1 MQPRQPGCQRA
12 EHGDSQ
18 KGDFGFGQHLGVSC
32 NEVRV
37 SSPMQETR
45 SHAISFTEFT
55 ARCSNGG
62 NGWLRFDK
70 RRRRFL
76 IRRRHHVGSYLAG
89 IKSRVSRSHKMKA
102 RPKRGAHHSRGKSL
116 VKLAS
121 PLSPRGPTPGRRKTG
136 SGWPSDNR
144 TWCQC
149 LRRHD
154 LNSVSDSAK
163 IRWIDII
170 VNRR

>member
-1 MQPRQPGCQRA
+1 MLVRIWRDKKPS
-12 EHGDSQ
+12 ESISQ
-18 KGDFGFGQHLGVSC
+18 
-32 NEVRV
+32 NEG
-37 SSPMQETR
+37 
-45 SHAISFTEFT
+45 
-55 ARCSNGG
+55 AR
-62 NGWLRFDK
+62 
-70 RRRRFL
+70 
-76 IRRRHHVGSYLAG
+76 
-89 IKSRVSRSHKMKA
+89 
-102 RPKRGAHHSRGKSL
+102 KRGTHHSRGKSL

-121 PLSPRGPTPGRRKTG
+121 PLSPRVPTPGRRKTG

>member
-1 MQPRQPGCQRA
+1 MPNTVTVKR
-12 EHGDSQ
+12 
-18 KGDFGFGQHLGVSC
+18 
-32 NEVRV
+32 
-37 SSPMQETR
+37 
-45 SHAISFTEFT
+45 AISDLANILASPVTRCALAHPCKRPALTRFHSRSSRQGVQWRERMAEIRQAAA
-55 ARCSNGG
+55 ARVPHQKDASCWFVFG
-62 NGWLRFDK
+62 
-70 RRRRFL
+70 
-76 IRRRHHVGSYLAG
+76 G

-102 RPKRGAHHSRGKSL
+102 RPKRGTHHSRGKSL

-121 PLSPRGPTPGRRKTG
+121 PLSPRVPTPGRRKTG